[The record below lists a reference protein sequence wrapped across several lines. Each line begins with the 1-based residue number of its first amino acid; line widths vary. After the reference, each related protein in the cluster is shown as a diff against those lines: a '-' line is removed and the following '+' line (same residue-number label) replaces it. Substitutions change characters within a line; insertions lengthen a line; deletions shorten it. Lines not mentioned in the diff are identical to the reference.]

1 MLRISALALV
11 LSMMG
16 PSLATAA
23 CPAFT
28 HLDNTLLTPPPE
40 VTPSGNPLHYREWV
54 YQEFPAYGLQ
64 HVNSV
69 SAWAVH
75 LIQHSVNATH
85 ANQVLAIDRAIY
97 ITTEGKRIEVLRGL
111 WPQQIIVPYAQ
122 SSDVVYDLLSNPPLL
137 SLTDNEAALAPCGEL
152 GPAIYPR
159 NWAAARNDLAPPG
172 SPRSI
177 YVKEI
182 GDVGMENASYN
193 GYGRGIAERPP
204 EMRRGSEL
212 VLWAVSDSDNYD
224 NIIAYHFRDDG
235 EVTALLGPTGWNTTV
250 GPPARV
256 KSGNTPH
263 AHTVLWLM
271 RPAVADRHGGQD
283 IGIVE
288 YNQHVDQDGKT
299 TEHYSVEPVTT
310 ERRVVFDAAKF
321 TRLRISDPESFN
333 DPAPGKPAQE
343 NEYVMTLISDGT
355 PRHRLTAS
363 DDNSAPR
370 FDFAIVVDR
379 VSEHTAE
386 PFPSK
391 RYDSLDDLLD
401 DESDRREARCD
412 LRLHD
417 NRPYSPVGGFR
428 GPPRSPGLP
437 DRSAGQSNDG
447 EVERHP
453 ADAAQRLYARTLQP
467 ADAGCRDDRAQ
478 PAAAHPRMRAARHRA
493 DGRGTRV
500 RERRHAIPARPF
512 ADQPEP
518 VRETSHLG
526 RDIGSGDR
534 RLASADFNRAPI
546 RSCAV
551 DHAGSGKRRGQPGDR
566 RAAGVP
572 QRRDGRRRLALPE
585 RDAMH
590 QGRRRR
596 LQQLTDGTPDGIP
609 PEVPSPPYPALCAC
623 AWMRSRRAESLFSAE
638 R

>member
-16 PSLATAA
+16 PSLATGA

-363 DDNSAPR
+363 DDDSAPR

-401 DESDRREARCD
+401 NESIVGKHVAIYAFTTIAHIPRSEDFVVHPGAPDYQTGAPANRTTVKWSGI
-412 LRLHD
+412 RLTPRNVYTRVPFSQPTPGVETTGHSPLPLTRACAPLAIAPTVEEQGCA
-417 NRPYSPVGGFR
+417 NGVTQYRLGLSPINQNPFGKPATSVEISGPEIVGSPVRISTELQYG
-428 GPPRSPGLP
+428 
-437 DRSAGQSNDG
+437 
-447 EVERHP
+447 
-453 ADAAQRLYARTLQP
+453 AAQS
-467 ADAGCRDDRAQ
+467 
-478 PAAAHPRMRAARHRA
+478 
-493 DGRGTRV
+493 
-500 RERRHAIPARPF
+500 I
-512 ADQPEP
+512 
-518 VRETSHLG
+518 
-526 RDIGSGDR
+526 
-534 RLASADFNRAPI
+534 
-546 RSCAV
+546 
-551 DHAGSGKRRGQPGDR
+551 
-566 RAAGVP
+566 
-572 QRRDGRRRLALPE
+572 
-585 RDAMH
+585 
-590 QGRRRR
+590 
-596 LQQLTDGTPDGIP
+596 TPDQGSVVVSPAIG
-609 PEVPSPPYPALCAC
+609 EQQVCLSVAMAGDDWRCPSETQCIKVAGAAC
-623 AWMRSRRAESLFSAE
+623 SN
-638 R
+638 